1 MHFILPEY
9 LMQKEQG
16 KVSEEAVDGG
26 KHAEDDMAA
35 LERQLAPAGA
45 PMTIQA
51 GTRALGFVSAGVEI
65 QGSSVQVKNPDEIEL
80 GEEDEEGE
88 EDGEN
93 ENIEVAQKKVPDAVY
108 GDLAEAA
115 KKLLQND
122 EGGKQRSRE
131 SNEPPMGALERF
143 KRQRQQ

>member
-16 KVSEEAVDGG
+16 KGLEEGAADAKRAGA
-26 KHAEDDMAA
+26 AEDEMAA
-35 LERQLAPAGA
+35 LERQLAPADIS
-45 PMTIQA
+45 TLQA

-65 QGSSVQVKNPDEIEL
+65 QGSGVQIKNPDEIEL
-80 GEEDEEGE
+80 GEEE

-93 ENIEVAQKKVPDAVY
+93 ENIEVTQKKVPDAVF
-108 GDLAEAA
+108 GDYAEAA

-131 SNEPPMGALERF
+131 SDEPMGALERF